1 MTLSLVL
8 GSEKLSIFAAMY
20 GPGKK
25 ATLRRWVKRK
35 VESPAWCGS
44 VGWASFSTP
53 KGCQWILDH
62 WFSHRSFLFSLSLPC
77 TLKIH

>member
-44 VGWASFSTP
+44 VVGHHSLHRKDASGFLII
-53 KGCQWILDH
+53 G
-62 WFSHRSFLFSLSLPC
+62 SHIGVSCSPSPFLAL
-77 TLKIH
+77 